1 MWDTIFRAGRQTDS
15 KGRERLWTE
24 ADLDRLAQSTE
35 VPLVA
40 IHPKGEGKAQQ
51 FGKTAELR
59 RVGSELQA
67 RYQDVPTVLH
77 SLVQD
82 GLKLGKSVAI
92 DPTSMRLTHIGLLGA
107 DQPPAVVGLGPIT
120 FNQDEQT
127 IIYHQM
133 EAGMD
138 EKDKRIQEL
147 EQKVAQLEAAKD
159 SSEAQAALE
168 HARNKLKTEQEAHAS
183 TKAEFAQFRQ
193 QTEDK
198 VLSDRVD
205 ALAAT
210 GRIFPADKGKTLV
223 FAQAMEGSKAL
234 MTFQKK
240 DGSSEEISPREMFLR
255 ELEARPENHIGLLN
269 EFAKDGGPAENTETV
284 DLSKI
289 NNYA

>member
-1 MWDTIFRAGRQTDS
+1 MWDTIFKAGRQTDS

-24 ADLDRLAQSTE
+24 AELDQLARSSD

-40 IHPKGEGKAQQ
+40 IHPKNEQEVEQ

-59 RVGSELQA
+59 RVGNELQA
-67 RYQDVPTVLH
+67 RYKDVPEALQ
-77 SLVQD
+77 SLVRG
-82 GLKLGKSVAI
+82 GLKLAKSVAI
-92 DPTSMRLTHIGLLGA
+92 DPALMRLTHIGLLGS
-107 DQPPAVVGLGPIT
+107 DQPPAVAGLGPIT
-120 FNQDEQT
+120 FNQNEQT

-168 HARNKLKTEQEAHAS
+168 HAKDELKKEQAAHTA
-183 TKAEFAQFRQ
+183 TKTEFAQFRQ

-198 VLSDRVD
+198 NLSARID

-210 GRIFPADKGKTLV
+210 GRIFPADKDKTLV
-223 FAQAMEGSKAL
+223 FVKAMEGSKAV
-234 MTFQKK
+234 MTFTKK
-240 DGSSEEISPREMFLR
+240 DGTSEQISPREMYLR
-255 ELEARPENHIGLLN
+255 ELEARPENHVGLLN
-269 EFAKDGGPAENTETV
+269 EFAAKGESVASKEQV

-289 NNYA
+289 NSYA